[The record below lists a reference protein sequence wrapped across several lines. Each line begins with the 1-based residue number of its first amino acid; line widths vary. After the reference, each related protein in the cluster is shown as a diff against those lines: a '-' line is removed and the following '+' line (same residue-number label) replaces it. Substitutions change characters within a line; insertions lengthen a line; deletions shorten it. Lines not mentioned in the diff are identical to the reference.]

1 MHFIRPVD
9 QTVFSYPL
17 GLFLVLIF
25 VLLLA
30 ALVAGSRLPSTLKV
44 LILLGLGLF
53 RATEEELA
61 KGDGLN
67 INLWAGLGMLVVAAV
82 FLAWVRLRPLVVPA
96 SADESAGTSDGS

>member
-1 MHFIRPVD
+1 MTEKSTPEKHTAGAFDVRTLIGGL
-9 QTVFSYPL
+9 L
-17 GLFLVLIF
+17 GVY
-25 VLLLA
+25 
-30 ALVAGSRLPSTLKV
+30 G

-82 FLAWVRLRPLVVPA
+82 FLAWVRLRPLVVPT
-96 SADESAGTSDGS
+96 SVDESAGTSDGSPDRS